1 MLHWLLTHCAVFKER
16 LRSARVPLSLLGE
29 TGFRAPS
36 REAATRSRAYEVS
49 MPSFWGLLSEARI
62 VQRSS
67 GANRAPQLAK
77 PYRPVLRPATCV
89 ASCLVG
95 LGYRTTTAART
106 VYCTLSLMP
115 SQPGRGARAAR
126 AAHERRQGVV
136 ISRSGLPQ
144 LGGGW

>member
-1 MLHWLLTHCAVFKER
+1 VRTV
-16 LRSARVPLSLLGE
+16 LRSSPNP
-29 TGFRAPS
+29 TG
-36 REAATRSRAYEVS
+36 RSCD
-49 MPSFWGLLSEARI
+49 
-62 VQRSS
+62 
-67 GANRAPQLAK
+67 PQ
-77 PYRPVLRPATCV
+77 PAWQV
-89 ASCLVG
+89 VLVG